1 MKKIIL
7 TIVVLMFILS
17 PSAAADVYSEQFEL
31 SGAEE
36 LNDSLPDGVR
46 SIFDELEIDIT
57 KQNWVDN
64 INAGN
69 VFTIIKEFIT
79 DGGKTPLKSGV
90 SVIALILVNAA
101 FLAFC
106 GERMEVKGTALYVSS
121 LSVSA
126 VALLPLFSV
135 ITASA
140 RSVRAGAQFMLSFVP
155 VYGTVLFASGKP
167 ITGAASGSLLL
178 AASEGM
184 VQLSTHVLSPL
195 IGSYLAV
202 CICSSVSPVINGS
215 GISELI
221 KKAANWII
229 GLISTVYLGILSVQT
244 TVNASA
250 DTLAVKTGK
259 FVIGSFIPV
268 VGGIMSETLTTVQSC
283 MSLLKTSVGIYG
295 VVVVALIMLPVII
308 ELLLWRLML
317 LCSSSVASVFECGGI
332 CTVLKAADAAVSFLV
347 GIILI
352 CALAFII
359 SITVIF
365 AAGG

>member
-1 MKKIIL
+1 MKKIVITVLIL
-7 TIVVLMFILS
+7 MMVLA
-17 PSAAADVYSEQFEL
+17 PRVCADFYSEQFDL
-31 SGAEE
+31 SGADD
-36 LNDSLPDGVR
+36 LNDSIPKEVR
-46 SIFDELEIDIT
+46 DIFDDLEIDIT
-57 KQNWVDN
+57 EQNWTDKL
-64 INAGN
+64 NAGN
-69 VFTIIKEFIT
+69 VFTIIKDFIS
-79 DGGKTPLKSGV
+79 DGGKTPLKAGV
-90 SVIALILVNAA
+90 SVIALILVNGA

-106 GERMEVKGTALYVSS
+106 GERTDIKGTALFASA
-121 LSVSA
+121 LAVSA

-135 ITASA
+135 ITAAA
-140 RSVRAGAQFMLSFVP
+140 RSLRAGAQFMLSFVP

-167 ITGAASGSLLL
+167 VTSAASGSLLL
-178 AASEGM
+178 AASEGL
-184 VQLSTHVLSPL
+184 VQLSTRVLTPL

-202 CICSSVSPVINGS
+202 CICSAVSPVIDGF

-221 KKAANWII
+221 KKVANWVI
-229 GLISTVYLGILSVQT
+229 GLVSTVYLGILSVQT
-244 TVNASA
+244 TVNAAA

-295 VVVVALIMLPVII
+295 VVVLVLILLPVII
-308 ELLLWRLML
+308 ELLLWRVML
-317 LCSSSVASVFECGGI
+317 LCSSSVASVFECGAI
-332 CTVLKAADAAVSFLV
+332 CTVLKAADAAVSFLF